1 VTPSPKAQLI
11 VAIVILAAFAL
22 VVGFMLLNADGNPE
36 VWERRVYVFSGV
48 EAIVFTAV
56 GWIFGREVHRGTAE
70 QAKDDA
76 KEAKAEAKDAKADA
90 EKGQVLRGAIA
101 ALPDEPT
108 ATAGPSDRGARG
120 AAGGSQV
127 ASLKD
132 LAQKLYGE

>member
-11 VAIVILAAFAL
+11 VAIVILAAFAI

-70 QAKDDA
+70 QAKEDA

-90 EKGQVLRGAIA
+90 EKGHVLRGAIA
-101 ALPDEPT
+101 ALPSEPT
-108 ATAGPSDRGARG
+108 ATAGPTDVRDGRGAGG
-120 AAGGSQV
+120 AQV
-127 ASLKD
+127 ASLKE